1 MKSVKPAQSVKP
13 TQSAQSVKPTQSAQ
27 SVKPTQSAQSVK
39 PTQSAQSVKPARP
52 RQSARK
58 SREWVHGLLMS
69 GPAVIGL
76 IAFVGVPF
84 GYAVVLSFYNVR
96 LGSRQPPTF
105 FGLEQYRRLFTDPDM
120 SGPFLRALLN
130 NLTFAAVV
138 VPLQTGLALALA
150 ILLNRKLKAIGLFRS
165 FFFMPVVFPMALVAV
180 IWRLILTRSD
190 QGMLNSVLSAVSFG
204 NWGAFDWLGNGLT
217 AMASIIVLSIW
228 QGVGFQMVIL
238 LAGLQQISGDL
249 YEAAQLDGATRW
261 QQFRNVTLPGI
272 RGTLVFVALLTS
284 VLSFRV
290 FDQVYVLI
298 RGGGLNEDAT
308 RTVMYQAVTTAF
320 DENNVGQASA
330 ITVVFFLIVVVL
342 TLVQRRLVRP
352 ENGG

>member
-1 MKSVKPAQSVKP
+1 MEPAHSTGSDPVPDSDRGQAPSAASAKPSR
-13 TQSAQSVKPTQSAQ
+13 
-27 SVKPTQSAQSVK
+27 
-39 PTQSAQSVKPARP
+39 PARTG
-52 RQSARK
+52 RK
-58 SREWVHGLLMS
+58 NRDWLHGLLMS
-69 GPAVIGL
+69 LPSVGGL
-76 IAFVGVPF
+76 IAFVGIPF

-96 LGSRQPPTF
+96 LGSPLEPTF
-105 FGLEQYRRLFTDPDM
+105 FGVEQYRRLFTDPDL

-130 NLTFAAVV
+130 NLTFALVV

-150 ILLNRKLKAIGLFRS
+150 VLLNRKLKAIGVFRS

-180 IWRLILTRSD
+180 IWRLILARSE
-190 QGMLNSVLSAVSFG
+190 QGMLNSLLDALSFG
-204 NWGAFDWLGNGLT
+204 NWGAFDWLGDGAT
-217 AMASIIVLSIW
+217 AMASIIVLSVW

-238 LAGLQQISGDL
+238 LAGLQQIPTEL
-249 YEAAQLDGATRW
+249 YEAAQLDRASRW
-261 QQFRNVTLPGI
+261 QQFRHVTLPGI

-298 RGGGLNEDAT
+298 RGGGLDEDAT

-320 DENNVGQASA
+320 DQNNIGQASA

-342 TLVQRRLVRP
+342 TLVQRRVVRTDN
-352 ENGG
+352 ED

>member
-1 MKSVKPAQSVKP
+1 MTSVDPAHPAPHAREKAPPV
-13 TQSAQSVKPTQSAQ
+13 TAA
-27 SVKPTQSAQSVK
+27 
-39 PTQSAQSVKPARP
+39 KPARE
-52 RQSARK
+52 ARPARSVRPVRK
-58 SREWVHGLLMS
+58 NRDWLHGLLMS
-69 GPAVIGL
+69 TPAVAGL
-76 IAFVGVPF
+76 IAFVGIPF

-96 LGSRQPPTF
+96 LGSPLAPSF
-105 FGLEQYRRLFTDPDM
+105 FGLEQYRRLLTDPDL

-130 NLTFAAVV
+130 NLTFAVVV
-138 VPLQTGLALALA
+138 VPVQTALALGLA

-180 IWRLILTRSD
+180 IWRLILARSD
-190 QGMLNSVLSAVSFG
+190 QGMLNSALHALSFG
-204 NWGAFDWLGNGLT
+204 NWGAFDWLGDSAT

-238 LAGLQQISGDL
+238 LAGLQQIPGEL
-249 YEAAQLDGATRW
+249 YEAAELDRASRW
-261 QQFRNVTLPGI
+261 QQFRHVTLPGI
-272 RGTLVFVALLTS
+272 RGTLVFVAMLTS

-320 DENNVGQASA
+320 DQNNIGQASA
-330 ITVVFFLIVVVL
+330 ITVVFFLIVVAL
-342 TLVQRRLVRP
+342 TIVQRRVVRP
-352 ENGG
+352 DNED

>member
-1 MKSVKPAQSVKP
+1 MTSVDPAHPAPNAREKAPPV
-13 TQSAQSVKPTQSAQ
+13 TAA
-27 SVKPTQSAQSVK
+27 
-39 PTQSAQSVKPARP
+39 KPAREARP
-52 RQSARK
+52 ARSVRPARK
-58 SREWVHGLLMS
+58 NRDWLHGLLMS
-69 GPAVIGL
+69 TPAVAGL
-76 IAFVGVPF
+76 IAFVGIPF

-96 LGSRQPPTF
+96 LGSPLAPSF
-105 FGLEQYRRLFTDPDM
+105 FGLEQYRRLFTDPDL

-130 NLTFAAVV
+130 NLTFAVVV
-138 VPLQTGLALALA
+138 VPVQTALALGLA

-180 IWRLILTRSD
+180 IWRLILARSD
-190 QGMLNSVLSAVSFG
+190 QGMLNSALHAVSFG
-204 NWGAFDWLGNGLT
+204 NWGAFDWLGDSAT

-238 LAGLQQISGDL
+238 LAGLQQIPGEL
-249 YEAAQLDGATRW
+249 YEAAELDRASRR
-261 QQFRNVTLPGI
+261 QQFRHVTLPGI
-272 RGTLVFVALLTS
+272 RGTLVFVVMLTS

-320 DENNVGQASA
+320 DQNNIGQASA
-330 ITVVFFLIVVVL
+330 ITVVFFLIVVAL
-342 TLVQRRLVRP
+342 TIVQRRVVRP
-352 ENGG
+352 DNED